1 MNTDATDAPTWLGG
15 MEDHRALAGCR
26 AKEVV
31 KLPQVACAIATPL
44 RVAAW
49 DRELDRFP
57 NREFVKF
64 LTDGITFGFRIGYIR
79 SVCSLVSAS
88 RNMLSADV

>member
-1 MNTDATDAPTWLGG
+1 MNTDATDATTWLGG
-15 MEDHRALAGCR
+15 MEDLRALAGCR
-26 AKEVV
+26 AEEVV

-49 DRELDRFP
+49 DRELDRLP

-64 LTDGITFGFRIGYIR
+64 LTDGITIGFKIGFKR
-79 SVCSLVSAS
+79 SVCSLVNAS
-88 RNMLSADV
+88 